1 MSPGLSAVGFRA
13 VPRGVRSATFAG
25 LNWSNLLNYPQ
36 ANANFLA
43 DPVTLIRAGQEA
55 PA

>member
-1 MSPGLSAVGFRA
+1 MRS
-13 VPRGVRSATFAG
+13 VRLQGGRSDTAAATKG
-25 LNWSNLLNYPQ
+25 SKLLNYPQ
-36 ANANFLA
+36 ANADFLA